1 MTGSPPSTSSTITAE
16 LVTAITS
23 SLAIEEVLA
32 NIAQHIT
39 EALGLAECD
48 IYDYE
53 AERDSATCLA
63 FWERDLQPGDEE
75 WLGRAAPSDEQPLLY
90 RALHEHSMLEAQL
103 DDLTLEPAKRA
114 AMERWGERS
123 TLYVPLL
130 FKEQVI
136 GCLELIEKE
145 RPRHFTGEE
154 RKLLGT
160 LAALAAVAI
169 TNARL
174 YATVEKLAI
183 TDGLTGLYNHR
194 YFYERLV
201 QELARARRYGLPL
214 SLLMVDIDDF
224 KSYNDAYGHRAGD
237 QALRRLAGVLV
248 GQTRQQV
255 DLVARYGGEE
265 FAIVLPCT
273 DAQGAATLG
282 QRLCT
287 SVAAGVA
294 ATGSA
299 EGASTSA
306 AAAAAVAAAE
316 RIRDSVEREPFP
328 PGAAAS
334 ITVSIGVAS
343 YPLHAGASDDDLVEV
358 ADRALYLAKS
368 QGKNR
373 IELAGAVGDEG

>member
-1 MTGSPPSTSSTITAE
+1 
-16 LVTAITS
+16 V
-23 SLAIEEVLA
+23 
-32 NIAQHIT
+32 
-39 EALGLAECD
+39 
-48 IYDYE
+48 
-53 AERDSATCLA
+53 
-63 FWERDLQPGDEE
+63 
-75 WLGRAAPSDEQPLLY
+75 
-90 RALHEHSMLEAQL
+90 
-103 DDLTLEPAKRA
+103 
-114 AMERWGERS
+114 RWGERS

-130 FKEQVI
+130 FKEQAI

-145 RPRHFTGEE
+145 RPRHFTGKQ

-174 YATVEKLAI
+174 YATVERLAI

-237 QALRRLAGVLV
+237 QALRRLAGVLID
-248 GQTRQQV
+248 QTRQQV

-282 QRLCT
+282 QRLCC
-287 SVAAGVA
+287 SVAGGAPTADGVDTASDSTAA
-294 ATGSA
+294 AT
-299 EGASTSA
+299 
-306 AAAAAVAAAE
+306 AAAE
-316 RIRDSVEREPFP
+316 RIRHSVESEPFP

-358 ADRALYLAKS
+358 ADRALYVAKS

-373 IELAGAVGDEG
+373 IELASVVGD